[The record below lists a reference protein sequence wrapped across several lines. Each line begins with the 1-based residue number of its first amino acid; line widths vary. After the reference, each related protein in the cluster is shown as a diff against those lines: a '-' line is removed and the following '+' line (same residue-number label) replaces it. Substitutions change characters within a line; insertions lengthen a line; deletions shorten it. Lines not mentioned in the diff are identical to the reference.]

1 MNESFDHSL
10 LDHEDEINLL
20 KYLSRFPDFVELGY
34 ENLEPQTIANYL
46 QELSGYFHKFYS
58 KCRVITDDNEL
69 TMADLFQS
77 ETQFFILCLTTL
89 FTLINPI
96 GITPLLVVMTE
107 RFSNEERINI
117 AKKGSLTAFITLILF
132 AILGSFI
139 FKFFGITIEAFQIMG
154 GILFFRNGL
163 KMLDAKVG
171 RSRTTPAEQ
180 EESQESD
187 DIAISPIGIPLIAG
201 PGAITAT
208 MLLSSQTPQIYSY
221 ATIGLSIMIVLS
233 FVYII
238 LRNGDVLISVLGTSI
253 MRIIQRLMG
262 LILLVIAVQFIINGI
277 VSIITPLI

>member
-1 MNESFDHSL
+1 M
-10 LDHEDEINLL
+10 I
-20 KYLSRFPDFVELGY
+20 DF
-34 ENLEPQTIANYL
+34 I
-46 QELSGYFHKFYS
+46 
-58 KCRVITDDNEL
+58 R
-69 TMADLFQS
+69 S

-96 GITPLLVVMTE
+96 GIAPLLMVMTE
-107 RFSNEERINI
+107 RFSKDEKVEI
-117 AKKGSLTAFITLILF
+117 AKKGSATALITLLLF
-132 AILGSFI
+132 AILGSLI
-139 FKFFGITIEAFQIMG
+139 FSFFGITLEAFQIMG

-163 KMLDAKVG
+163 RMLDAKVG

-221 ATIGLSIMIVLS
+221 LTLGLSIMIVLT
-233 FVYII
+233 FVYVI
-238 LRNGDVLISVLGTSI
+238 LRNGDVLMRVLGTSI

-262 LILLVIAVQFIINGI
+262 LILLVIAVQFVINGTI
-277 VSIITPLI
+277 SVIKPLL

>member
-1 MNESFDHSL
+1 M
-10 LDHEDEINLL
+10 I
-20 KYLSRFPDFVELGY
+20 DF
-34 ENLEPQTIANYL
+34 I
-46 QELSGYFHKFYS
+46 
-58 KCRVITDDNEL
+58 
-69 TMADLFQS
+69 QS
-77 ETQFFILCLTTL
+77 ETQFFIFCLTTL

-107 RFSNEERINI
+107 RFSKDQRINI

-139 FKFFGITIEAFQIMG
+139 FNFFGITIEAFQIMG

-163 KMLDAKVG
+163 RMLEAKVG

-187 DIAISPIGIPLIAG
+187 DIAVSPIGIPLIAG

-208 MLLSSQTPQIYSY
+208 MLLSSQTPQLYSY
-221 ATIGLSIMIVLS
+221 ATIGLSISVVLS
-233 FVYII
+233 FVYLI
-238 LRNGDVLISVLGTSI
+238 LRNGDLLIKVLGTSI

-262 LILLVIAVQFIINGI
+262 LILLVIAVQFVINGT
-277 VSIITPLI
+277 VSVLKPLIMASL

>member
-1 MNESFDHSL
+1 M
-10 LDHEDEINLL
+10 I
-20 KYLSRFPDFVELGY
+20 DF
-34 ENLEPQTIANYL
+34 I
-46 QELSGYFHKFYS
+46 
-58 KCRVITDDNEL
+58 
-69 TMADLFQS
+69 QS
-77 ETQFFILCLTTL
+77 ETQFFIFCLTTL

-107 RFSNEERINI
+107 RFSKDERINI

-139 FKFFGITIEAFQIMG
+139 FNFFGITIEAFQIMG

-163 KMLDAKVG
+163 RMLDAKVG

-208 MLLSSQTPQIYSY
+208 MLLSSQTPQLYSY
-221 ATIGLSIMIVLS
+221 ATIGLSISVVLS

-238 LRNGDVLISVLGTSI
+238 LRNGDVLIRVLGTSI

-262 LILLVIAVQFIINGI
+262 LILLVIAVQFVINGT
-277 VSIITPLI
+277 VSVLKPLIKASL

>member
-1 MNESFDHSL
+1 
-10 LDHEDEINLL
+10 
-20 KYLSRFPDFVELGY
+20 
-34 ENLEPQTIANYL
+34 
-46 QELSGYFHKFYS
+46 
-58 KCRVITDDNEL
+58 
-69 TMADLFQS
+69 MADFIQS

-107 RFSNEERINI
+107 RFSREERVNI

-238 LRNGDVLISVLGTSI
+238 LRNGDVLINVLGTSI

-277 VSIITPLI
+277 VSIIKPLI